1 MRTCLLSG
9 DWKKAYKMSE
19 FQSFKVSKFQRVA
32 PNSVSG
38 LVFYLIS
45 FFFVLIFGLG
55 IPDVILAQETSE
67 DATLEDVLSGFDDEG
82 AEEDDVLSGFDD
94 GSTEL
99 LSGDVDADGERE
111 SGVDDESWSNLSGS
125 TALSLSYSYV
135 KEKPVDKTGANWSG
149 LTKLRPY
156 FSLTWDAKLGKL
168 ENTNFRKSI
177 LRFSIRNERQ

>member
-1 MRTCLLSG
+1 MRKVYEMT
-9 DWKKAYKMSE
+9 E

-38 LVFYLIS
+38 LVFYIIS

-67 DATLEDVLSGFDDEG
+67 DAALEDVLSGFDDEG

-125 TALSLSYSYV
+125 TGLSLSYSYV
-135 KEKPVDKTGANWSG
+135 KEKPADKTGADWSG

-156 FSLTWDAKLGKL
+156 FSLTWDAKLG
-168 ENTNFRKSI
+168 ENWKTRIS
-177 LRFSIRNERQ
+177 

>member
-67 DATLEDVLSGFDDEG
+67 DAALEDVLSGFDDEG
-82 AEEDDVLSGFDD
+82 AEEEFTK
-94 GSTEL
+94 TEF
-99 LSGDVDADGERE
+99 G
-111 SGVDDESWSNLSGS
+111 
-125 TALSLSYSYV
+125 TALRNFKSLKLYSGTARSV
-135 KEKPVDKTGANWSG
+135 TA
-149 LTKLRPY
+149 LKL
-156 FSLTWDAKLGKL
+156 
-168 ENTNFRKSI
+168 
-177 LRFSIRNERQ
+177 